1 MDNRLDVGR
10 EGEALAA
17 SYLEAAGY
25 AIVAR
30 NVRTKLGEIDLIAR
44 DGHVLVFVEVKSR
57 RSERFGRGVDAVDAR
72 KQARLRRLAE
82 AYLGTRSGS
91 EAVRFDVVDVLF
103 KYGTTPDLVHVRAAF

>member
-44 DGHVLVFVEVKSR
+44 DGKALVFVEVKSR
-57 RSERFGRGVDAVDAR
+57 RSERFGRGADAVDAR

-82 AYLGTRSGS
+82 AYLGSRLGG

-103 KYGTTPDLVHVRAAF
+103 RYGAKPDLVHIRAAF